1 MMKHRVLV
9 AFTTLCLASSG
20 LAQES
25 SVQPQSE
32 YGTLPPDA
40 GASTTMAAPTPEP
53 DEKRSIYYK
62 RVKGLLWLEGI
73 AGVSSYDPDRFGSFS
88 GLPAGAVKQR
98 GPEFGGMA
106 GLGLGGLILGAV
118 YRQANYDTFKLM
130 KVGLDIQGV
139 FRYMPFV
146 HPMIRIDVFYARTF
160 DGSPYAL
167 LEDASSNGGG
177 FTLSGGVRIPI
188 VRWMSFSAT
197 FDWSFIGLRMSGD
210 DSRTGEGLRNGITGQ
225 QFGGTF
231 TLTFHFIGV
240 RNE

>member
-1 MMKHRVLV
+1 MMKHLVLV

-32 YGTLPPDA
+32 YGTPTSDA
-40 GASTTMAAPTPEP
+40 QTSMTMAPPAPEP

-106 GLGLGGLILGAV
+106 GLGLGGLTFGAV
-118 YRQANYDTFKLM
+118 YRQDCGTWGQ
-130 KVGLDIQGV
+130 V
-139 FRYMPFV
+139 
-146 HPMIRIDVFYARTF
+146 
-160 DGSPYAL
+160 
-167 LEDASSNGGG
+167 
-177 FTLSGGVRIPI
+177 LSH
-188 VRWMSFSAT
+188 
-197 FDWSFIGLRMSGD
+197 
-210 DSRTGEGLRNGITGQ
+210 N
-225 QFGGTF
+225 
-231 TLTFHFIGV
+231 
-240 RNE
+240 